1 MRQLYDIKI
10 NSNETRSFCY
20 YNINGKRVK
29 IYNGKKFNKNIY
41 PNKEKDRT
49 KRRALLEKLKKI
61 IENELKPHSLTTKIY
76 SNKKRAAD
84 NIYDQSIFKE
94 RIALDLYEHPKD
106 GSIAVATEI
115 AELIKKRQ
123 SQNKYCVIG
132 LATGSSP
139 INIYGELIR
148 MHMEEDLSFNNV
160 ITFNLDEYVPMDP
173 NSIHSYNK
181 FMYENLFN
189 HIDINKNNIHIPK
202 GDLSREEIGKHC
214 VEYERKI
221 DKLGGLDFQLL
232 GIGRNGHIG
241 FNEPG
246 SVESSITRKVNIE
259 YTTRFDASEEFGGIE
274 NVPKE
279 AISMGIKTIFKAKRI
294 VLVAWGDQKAKVVK
308 KSVEEDESEL
318 IPASLLQNHP
328 NTLFVLDKESAGSLN
343 RLICP
348 WYYTDINERPSKVLS
363 TSTIGWSDKNIKKA
377 VIWLSIKKKKPIL
390 LLTDDD
396 YNENG
401 MGGIFEKYESA
412 YQTNIEVFNMI
423 QHTITGWPG
432 GKPNADDSRRPERS
446 HPSKKRVIIFSPHP
460 DDDVISMGGTF
471 DRLIKQGHD
480 VHVAYHTSGNI
491 AVNDSN
497 VLAIVELIKKI
508 ALSLNINDINS
519 LMSDKNYKLEKKQI
533 LWTLNNIN
541 NFHKNISNLI
551 TKEIDFEGHKIIN
564 KIKGIIRQSEAYE
577 ACRYLDLNK
586 DENIHYLD
594 MPFYQTGTIKKKDI
608 GDGDIKVVKNL
619 IQKIKP
625 HQIYAAGDLSDPHGT
640 HRLCLTSIYGSLDKL
655 KKRRFMKNCY
665 VWLYRGAWN
674 EWKVYDIDMA
684 VPLSPDQVLRKRRA
698 IFNHHSQKD
707 GAVFPGDDIREFWQ
721 RAEERNKATADLYS
735 KLGFAKYAAIEGFK
749 RHKF

>member
-1 MRQLYDIKI
+1 
-10 NSNETRSFCY
+10 
-20 YNINGKRVK
+20 
-29 IYNGKKFNKNIY
+29 
-41 PNKEKDRT
+41 
-49 KRRALLEKLKKI
+49 
-61 IENELKPHSLTTKIY
+61 
-76 SNKKRAAD
+76 
-84 NIYDQSIFKE
+84 
-94 RIALDLYEHPKD
+94 
-106 GSIAVATEI
+106 
-115 AELIKKRQ
+115 
-123 SQNKYCVIG
+123 
-132 LATGSSP
+132 
-139 INIYGELIR
+139 
-148 MHMEEDLSFNNV
+148 
-160 ITFNLDEYVPMDP
+160 MDP
-173 NSIHSYNK
+173 NSIHSYYK

-189 HIDINKNNIHIPK
+189 HIDIYKANIHIPK

-274 NVPKE
+274 RVPKE
-279 AISMGIKTIFKAKRI
+279 AISMGIKTILKAKRI
-294 VLVAWGDQKAKVVK
+294 VLVAWGDQKAKVIK
-308 KSVEEDESEL
+308 KAVEEDENEL

-328 NTLFVLDKESAGSLN
+328 NTLFVLDKESASSLN

-363 TSTIGWSDKNIKKA
+363 TSTIGWSDPNIKKA
-377 VIWLSIKKKKPIL
+377 VIWLSIKKNKPIL
-390 LLTDDD
+390 LLTNDD

-401 MGGIFEKYESA
+401 MGGIFEKYKSA
-412 YQTNIEVFNMI
+412 YLTNIEVFNMI

-446 HPSKKRVIIFSPHP
+446 HPSKKRVIIFSPLP

-471 DRLIKQGHD
+471 ERLIKQGHD
-480 VHVAYHTSGNI
+480 VHVAYHTSGNV
-491 AVNDSN
+491 AVKDSN
-497 VLAIVELIKKI
+497 VLAIAELIKKI
-508 ALSLNINDINS
+508 ALTLNMNEVNYLMNDGKS
-519 LMSDKNYKLEKKQI
+519 HLENKQI

-551 TKEIDFEGHKIIN
+551 TKENNIEGYKIVN
-564 KIKGIIRQSEAYE
+564 KIKGTIRQSEAHE

-594 MPFYQTGTIKKKDI
+594 MPFYQTGTSKKKDI
-608 GDGDIKVVKNL
+608 GDSDIKVVKNL

-640 HRLCLTSIYGSLDKL
+640 HRLCLRSIYEALDKL
-655 KKRRFMKNCY
+655 KKRSFMKKCY

-698 IFNHHSQKD
+698 IFKHQSQKD

-735 KLGFAKYAAIEGFK
+735 NLGLAKYAAIEGFK